1 MFIRIRFDKQ
11 KIISTHINIKHNI
24 MTTLKEKLYKKIQ
37 EQRPRT
43 AKLLKEHGDKVI
55 GEVTIAQA
63 IGGMRGVKSLVTDIS
78 YLDPMEG
85 IRYRGYT
92 LPEVFEKLPKPEG
105 AEMPYVEGLY
115 YLLLTGDIPNEE
127 EIEDVLND
135 FSNRRT
141 IPRYVWDVIDAFP
154 SESHP
159 MAILSAAVM
168 TLQRESRFNIAYQQG
183 MSKMDYWDST
193 YEDATNL
200 MAKMPLI
207 GAYIYNKLYNA
218 DAGHRYPDPSMD
230 LGANFAYMMGKE
242 QPYDDV
248 ARMYFIIHA
257 DHESGNVSA
266 HTGHLVGSALSDVYY
281 ATSAMINGLAG
292 PLHGLA
298 NQEVLRW
305 LQGLKEEMGGKVP
318 STEEMKKY
326 VWDTLNNGQVIPGYG
341 HAVLRK
347 TDPRYAI
354 QRDFCLKYMPDDELF
369 GLVSKLYEVV
379 PDILREHGK
388 AKNPWPNVDAQ
399 SGVVQWFYGIQE
411 YDFYTVLF
419 SIGRAVGVLSNLVW
433 DRALG
438 YSLERP
444 KSLTTDMLEDI
455 AGIKN

>member
-1 MFIRIRFDKQ
+1 M
-11 KIISTHINIKHNI
+11 SN
-24 MTTLKEKLYKKIQ
+24 LKEKLYKKIQ
-37 EQRPRT
+37 EHRPRT
-43 AKLLKEHGDKVI
+43 TRLLKEFGDKVI
-55 GEVTIAQA
+55 GEVTVSQA

-105 AEMPYVEGLY
+105 AEMPYVEALW
-115 YLLLTGDIPNEE
+115 YLLLTGDIPNEK
-127 EIEDVLND
+127 EIQETIVDMT
-135 FSNRRT
+135 NRRT
-141 IPRYVWDVIDAFP
+141 IPRYVWDIIDSFP

-168 TLQRESRFNIAYQQG
+168 TLQRESRFNIAYKKG
-183 MSKMDYWDST
+183 VSKMDYWDST

-207 GAYIYNKLYNA
+207 GAYIYNKLYNSN
-218 DAGHRYPDPSMD
+218 AGHRYPDSSLD
-230 LGANFAYMMGKE
+230 LGGNFAYMMGKE
-242 QPYDDV
+242 KPYDDV

-266 HTGHLVGSALSDVYY
+266 HTGHLVASALSDVYY

-305 LQGLKEEMGGKVP
+305 LQGLNEQMGGKVP
-318 STEEMKKY
+318 STEDMKKY
-326 VWDTLNNGQVIPGYG
+326 VWDTLNSGQVIPGYG

-347 TDPRYAI
+347 TDPRYSI
-354 QRDFCLKYMPDDELF
+354 QREFCLKYLPDDPLF
-369 GLVSKLYEVV
+369 ALVSKLYEVV
-379 PDILREHGK
+379 PDILLEHGK

-399 SGVVQWFYGIQE
+399 SGVVQWHYGVEE

-419 SIGRAVGVLSNLVW
+419 SIGRAVGVLSNIVW

-438 YSLERP
+438 YPLERP
-444 KSLTTDMLEDI
+444 KSLTTAMIEEMVG
-455 AGIKN
+455 ANK

>member
-1 MFIRIRFDKQ
+1 M
-11 KIISTHINIKHNI
+11 SV
-24 MTTLKEKLYKKIQ
+24 LKTKLYEKIQ
-37 EQRPRT
+37 EHRPRT
-43 AKLLKEHGDKVI
+43 TRLLKEFGDKVI
-55 GEVTIAQA
+55 GEVTVAQA

-92 LPEVFEKLPKPEG
+92 LPEVFEKLPKAPG

-115 YLLLTGDIPNEE
+115 YLLLTGEIPNEE
-127 EIEDVLND
+127 EIKDVLTD
-135 FSNRRT
+135 FANRRT

-168 TLQRESRFNIAYQQG
+168 VLQRESRFNIAYQAG
-183 MSKMDYWDST
+183 TSKMDYWDST

-218 DAGHRYPDPSMD
+218 DQGHRYPDSSLD

-242 QPYDDV
+242 KPYDDV

-266 HTGHLVGSALSDVYY
+266 HTGHLVASALSDVYY

-305 LQGLKEEMGGKVP
+305 LQGLNEQMGGKVP

-326 VWDTLNNGQVIPGYG
+326 VWDTLNSGQVIPGYG

-354 QRDFCLKYMPDDELF
+354 QRDFCLKYLPDDKLF

-399 SGVVQWFYGIQE
+399 SGVVQWFYGITE

-419 SIGRAVGVLSNLVW
+419 AIGRSVGVLSNLVW

-444 KSLTTDMLEDI
+444 KSLTTGMIEDMVG
-455 AGIKN
+455 AK